1 MRRVSIGWQDYLLP
15 PMHPEGWRFVGL
27 FAVITLVLAVFVHPW
42 LLVPGGMVT
51 VWSFYFFRN
60 PVRTVPDR
68 PGLVVSPASG
78 VVQMVG
84 ECDPPKELGMD
95 GGPRQRISVFMS
107 VFDVHVNR
115 CPIGGT
121 VAKIAY
127 CPGKFV
133 NATLDKASEH
143 NERNA
148 VLLDLGS
155 SVPLGDTPEDSTL
168 PAPRNAQLAF
178 VQIAGLVARRIRCD
192 IAEGQ
197 TVRTGETMG
206 LIRFGSRLDIYLP
219 PGTAPLVAP
228 GQVAISGETVLAD
241 LTSDEPERPG
251 VRL

>member
-1 MRRVSIGWQDYLLP
+1 MRRVSLGWQDYLLP

-27 FAVITLVLAVFVHPW
+27 FAAITLLLAVFVATW
-42 LLVPGGMVT
+42 LVVPCGLVT
-51 VWSFYFFRN
+51 VWSFYFFRH
-60 PVRTVPDR
+60 PVRTVPER
-68 PGLVVSPASG
+68 AGLIVSPASG

-84 ECDPPKELGMD
+84 LCEPPKELEMT

-148 VLLDLGS
+148 VLLNLDPPPG
-155 SVPLGDTPEDSTL
+155 VHHHDGTAAD
-168 PAPRNAQLAF
+168 PRQLAF

-197 TVRTGETMG
+197 SVATGQTMG

-219 PGTAPLVAP
+219 PGVAPLVAP

-241 LTSDEPERPG
+241 LASDEPERPG
-251 VRL
+251 VRR